1 MKTMTIRGFDPELA
15 EKIRRTAEKEK
26 RAMKTQREEIIKYYV
41 PEILKAL
48 NIV

>member
-26 RAMKTQREEIIKYYV
+26 KSHENTERG
-41 PEILKAL
+41 
-48 NIV
+48 NN